1 MANRL
6 MIYFS
11 SIVSTLRSR
20 PNQTFILDDFNF
32 RYGRRR
38 LTVAEQEFIY
48 KKLVKD
54 SRIELKDQ
62 QGLIGNTKIKWKM
75 R

>member
-1 MANRL
+1 MV
-6 MIYFS
+6 YFS
-11 SIVSTLRSR
+11 NIVSTLRSR
-20 PNQTFILDDFNF
+20 PSQTFILDDFNF

-48 KKLVKD
+48 KKLAKD
-54 SRIELKDQ
+54 SRIKLEDQ
-62 QGLIGNTKIKWKM
+62 PGLIGNTKIKWKM